1 MKLTPKQKPY
11 LYGALGALILILLF
25 RKKGGAAAA
34 EAQAL
39 QQEAAQGQ
47 PTYPNSQ
54 YLAWANR
61 LEQAMFDI
69 GTDEDA
75 IFQIFAQLRN
85 NTDFLS
91 LKAAFGIR
99 NYTGGFLPGLVSG
112 DLSLDGWLQQ
122 ELDRSEIEELNSIL
136 FDNGI
141 TYMI

>member
-1 MKLTPKQKPY
+1 MKITPKQKPY
-11 LYGALGALILILLF
+11 LYGAIGALILVFLF

-39 QQEAAQGQ
+39 QTEAAQGQ

-54 YLAWANR
+54 FLAWANR

-75 IFQIFAQLRN
+75 IFEIFAQLRN
-85 NTDFLS
+85 NTDFLT

-112 DLSLDGWLQQ
+112 DLSLDGWIQQ
-122 ELDRSEIEELNSIL
+122 ELDSSEISELNSIL
-136 FDNGI
+136 SENGI
-141 TYMI
+141 TYRI